1 MAKSIVIYDLNDLMP
16 DGENRAY
23 TYDSDEDTGQVNLSF
38 PTRASLYEFI
48 QDVCNN
54 ISEEIEAYKPGAPMD
69 DSTYDIQ
76 NAVQE
81 LVKVEKLGSEEDWEE
96 DED

>member
-23 TYDSDEDTGQVNLSF
+23 TYDTDEDTGQVNLSF
-38 PTRASLYEFI
+38 PTRASVYEFI
-48 QDVCNN
+48 QDACNN
-54 ISEEIEAYKPGAPMD
+54 ISKEIEAYKPGAPQD

-76 NAVQE
+76 NALEE
-81 LVKVEKLGSEEDWEE
+81 LVKVEKLGSLGNWD
-96 DED
+96 